1 VNSGWSVTV
10 WGTAN
15 KFTINGGKMEVL
27 LGGKVYDTTVNS
39 NGFLDLDCSW
49 YGGSGSAHRTTVNP
63 GGRVTVGYAGL
74 VNSFTLNSGGTMHLS
89 AGAKATGLITIEN
102 GAYFY
107 ADPDTI
113 FNFDLSGLSPDN
125 SAPVNGLSF
134 VQGAPTFTLTVTGTL
149 DEGTYKVAEGAAGF
163 DKTITVVNT
172 SGRALGTVAVAD
184 GTRSIAGRDYTL
196 TLTDGSLCITLGT
209 RPEGFDLTND
219 LNKTY
224 DIPAGTVIN
233 GMNIIKG
240 GKLNVY
246 GATSETT
253 VSSGGSLIVF
263 DGGSANEATV
273 SRYGYMYVSSG
284 GSATGATINSAGGM
298 YVSSGGSA
306 TDTTVNW
313 RGGLYVRKDA
323 SADGVT
329 VNALG
334 GLFVSAGGT
343 ATNVRENGGNVWMED
358 GVTVTFI
365 KNAFSGIA
373 VDQAKCTVHSGT
385 TATDITINTN
395 GDLCVYDNGSA
406 ISATVNAEGEICVF
420 SGGSMNSA
428 TVNRCGNLYVSAGG
442 TATQIVENGG
452 WVEADPDATVTFVPN
467 VLSGIV
473 FDKSLDGATIHSGTT
488 GIDLTF
494 NKGNGL
500 TVFSGGFVKNITLG
514 YDIGLGVSSGGK
526 VTGKMTFDAGA
537 RVTAYDGGILD
548 FDLRETAADADAL
561 LNNLS
566 VVKGDPTFTLTV
578 TGSEA
583 YGTYKLAESAT
594 GFDKTITVV
603 NTLGET
609 LGTLTVAGGRKLID
623 GRKYMLNLDES
634 SGLSVTISDR
644 IDLTG
649 DLDSEFHLE
658 SDMVGSGVNVLSGGA
673 LYISSGAEADHV
685 TVNFGGYIQFWDASG
700 TMTNIKENGGYANT
714 HPDATVTF
722 LPNSFGGYTYSG
734 NSMASIHSGTIGSGL
749 TVCSDGGINVF
760 SGGVAQNV
768 TAGSRGEVSIRSG
781 GTVDGITIS
790 SGGRLEV
797 LSGGKVTGK
806 LTLYDRGVFSTEL
819 GSILDFD
826 LTRAAPG
833 EDVLVND
840 LSGRQI
846 MSSLTL
852 TVDGTEAM
860 GDYNLV
866 GHVSYYSFETRTI
879 TVVNTLGETLGTL
892 TVAEGTKTIGSR
904 DYTLT
909 IDSDKFGVTI
919 SDRVDLTGDLSGEF
933 ELDEGKVGSSVNIL
947 NGGKLRVSDGGSAEI
962 ITVNPGGTLY
972 VSDGGTATKI
982 LENGGYVYVLDG
994 AVVTFV
1000 PNTIDDLSLNNT
1012 GATVH
1017 SGTTAVGVIANS
1029 GGYLSVLSGGLANGT
1044 VVNPGGKL
1052 YVSSGALV
1060 ANILENGGYVYAYNG
1075 AELSFAPNTISDLLL
1090 DGTSATIHSGTTAT
1104 NVTVNPG
1111 GWIQI
1116 SSGGTATEIKENG
1129 GYVYVLDGAVVTFT
1143 PNTFSGLVLSDRD
1156 SATVHSGTTACGGTV
1171 NSGGNLYVSSGG
1183 TATEIKENGGYVNVD
1198 KKADVTF
1205 APNII
1210 SGLLLSKASATVHS
1224 GTTMTDAQIIQKG
1237 RVSIFSGG
1245 LANSVIVSSGG
1256 RLFVTGGKLTGK
1268 TTIETGAEVTVG
1280 TGSILDFDLTQT
1292 AADADVLVNDL
1303 SFFRGYASYTLTV
1316 SGREATGSYKL
1327 AGNVAEFNEV
1337 ITVVSTAGEE
1347 LGFFHIGDGGDTLST
1362 AFADYTLK
1370 LTDDVLSV
1378 DVESKVAADTTAP
1391 VVSNVA
1397 ADITAPTKN
1406 SVTVTADFSDD
1417 VALKSSLYRLE
1428 GESDWSAYPEGGVV
1442 VDRSTTVYFMAV
1454 DSSDNESKVVS
1465 YDVTNIDTVAPVITL
1480 SGDNQTP
1487 LRASTLTA
1495 STDDGSPIYYR
1506 IGDSGEWTEYR
1517 EPITVTDNATY
1528 NFLSADAAGNEGSN
1542 FLTFD
1547 NIIQTPISDVAPQ
1560 TQTWE
1565 QAGEAAQYIVEYSTD
1580 NFEHVIQVT
1589 VNTNSLDSF
1598 QMPAGNYQMRVKAD
1612 GVEEWTVATPFVA
1625 SEAADNEPK
1634 LIRSVAD
1641 GNADVFFVNAVGTW
1655 ESGYVARHVGSTDD
1669 DTWGGT
1675 DESATLFGK
1684 NKLADIIE
1692 GSTDA
1697 NVLLMTDDIN
1707 GDALFVDDIFSAS
1720 PSKLGLSQSRIARI
1734 DEIRA
1739 GFGNDIVDMTS
1750 QRFEYTG
1757 DGLTIRGGEGDDT
1770 IWANKGNNFLF
1781 GDAGNDR
1788 IVGASGNDVIAGGIG
1803 NDRMHGG
1810 GGDDVFTF
1818 CDNWGTDEVE
1828 QLAGGSV
1835 TLWFASGDESKW
1847 NNDTLTYT
1855 DVDNSVRVTGVATV
1869 TLKFGGAGDD
1879 AAMFA
1884 SLSDAGAFKEFTSQ
1898 KIFEENKGLLA

>member
-1 VNSGWSVTV
+1 MSELHIHEDETSTGMYVNSGWSVTV

-74 VNSFTLNSGGTMHLS
+74 VNSFALNSGGTMHLS

-224 DIPAGTVIN
+224 DVAAGTVIN

-246 GATSETT
+246 GVTSDTT
-253 VSSGGSLIVF
+253 INSGGSLIVF

-343 ATNVRENGGNVWMED
+343 ATNVRENGGDVWVED
-358 GVTVTFI
+358 GATVTFI

-373 VDQAKCTVHSGT
+373 VDQAGCTVHSGT
-385 TATDITINTN
+385 TATDITINKN

-428 TVNRCGNLYVSAGG
+428 TVNSRGNMLVCAGGSADVVTVNVCGGLVVSGGG
-442 TATQIVENGG
+442 TATQVLENGG
-452 WVEADPDATVTFVPN
+452 YVDVDPAATVTFVPN
-467 VLSGIV
+467 ELNGLV
-473 FDKSLDGATIHSGTT
+473 FENDWDGATIHSGTT

-806 LTLYDRGVFSTEL
+806 LTLNDRGVFSTEI

-826 LTRAAPG
+826 LTQIAPG
-833 EDVLVND
+833 EDAPVND

-919 SDRVDLTGDLSGEF
+919 SDHIDLTGDLSGEF
-933 ELDEGKVGSSVNIL
+933 ELEEGMVGSDVNIL
-947 NGGKLRVSDGGSAEI
+947 NGGNLRVSDGGSAEV

-972 VSDGGTATKI
+972 VSDGGSATGIVAEEGALLGVTAAPNTHAQGTYAGITFDITDTASGFTVQNGGALFVSYGGFASDTTVKSASLLQIEGGTATGVAVASGGVVEMVSWGSVSGIVAEEGAICNFAVGPENYAQGKYADSAFEI
-982 LENGGYVYVLDG
+982 GNTVNGYTIHGELCVLDGGTADDITVNPGCRLNVEEGGKATKVKENGGAVEFGDNATVSFVSNTFAGVHASGSNYV
-994 AVVTFV
+994 
-1000 PNTIDDLSLNNT
+1000 
-1012 GATVH
+1012 TVH
-1017 SGTTAVGVIANS
+1017 SGTTA
-1029 GGYLSVLSGGLANGT
+1029 T
-1044 VVNPGGKL
+1044 
-1052 YVSSGALV
+1052 
-1060 ANILENGGYVYAYNG
+1060 
-1075 AELSFAPNTISDLLL
+1075 D
-1090 DGTSATIHSGTTAT
+1090 TT
-1104 NVTVNPG
+1104 
-1111 GWIQI
+1111 
-1116 SSGGTATEIKENG
+1116 
-1129 GYVYVLDGAVVTFT
+1129 
-1143 PNTFSGLVLSDRD
+1143 LSD
-1156 SATVHSGTTACGGTV
+1156 GGRLELY
-1171 NSGGNLYVSSGG
+1171 GGGVADGFTVSSGG
-1183 TATEIKENGGYVNVD
+1183 ELYAY
-1198 KKADVTF
+1198 
-1205 APNII
+1205 
-1210 SGLLLSKASATVHS
+1210 
-1224 GTTMTDAQIIQKG
+1224 
-1237 RVSIFSGG
+1237 
-1245 LANSVIVSSGG
+1245 
-1256 RLFVTGGKLTGK
+1256 GGKLTGK
-1268 TTIETGAEVTVG
+1268 MTVENGAEVEIFNDTV
-1280 TGSILDFDLTQT
+1280 LDFDLTQA
-1292 AADADVLVNDL
+1292 AADADALVNDL
-1303 SFFRGYASYTLTV
+1303 EFISHGCPSFTLTV

-1454 DSSDNESKVVS
+1454 DSSDNESTVVS

-1869 TLKFGGAGDD
+1869 TLKFGGVGED
-1879 AAMFA
+1879 AVMFA
-1884 SLSDAGAFKEFTSQ
+1884 TLSEAGAFKEFTSQ